1 MMKRRSVLKGFSAG
15 AGGILF
21 SPLLQTLSAQVAG
34 DDRPPKR
41 VIFFLFDNGF
51 AEAGAQPVDV
61 PLGTATKKQLPLAGL
76 TLPSDIEPFSPFR
89 DRLTIVQ
96 GLRGYHLVPGH
107 GSGFG
112 ALSGLSSS
120 DKMNAVVGESI
131 DAAAAR
137 IYPSAIPLLVL
148 GVAAGSPFINT
159 AFVSS
164 GWGPNRPIAA
174 QCKPELAYESL
185 FGRIGATQN
194 DFAKRKNL
202 LDFVAGDVRRLR
214 KEIAGP
220 EKDQLEG
227 HLEAIESLARR
238 DEQLATKFDSGD
250 LAAAAP
256 KLPEQPAEK
265 MTEIVALQCE
275 LATAALVARIT
286 NVVTITSG
294 LCALSTNYTGLSDVQ
309 SHALGHNQP
318 DPAIKDKTGHE
329 VVAMYRRY
337 LASQA
342 AKMLA
347 KLATIP
353 EGNGTML
360 DNTLL
365 VFTSDSANRQHTAG
379 ENWPFVLVG
388 NLGGGF
394 KAGQFVS
401 YPLEFKDTKQ
411 TPLENFGIAPK
422 SNPAINA
429 LYCTILHA
437 LGRPRD
443 TFNYVASSKESP
455 ALYGPLDELLT

>member
-1 MMKRRSVLKGFSAG
+1 MLNRRTILKGVSAG

-21 SPLLQTLSAQVAG
+21 SPFLQKLSAQVDGNAA
-34 DDRPPKR
+34 PPKR

-61 PLGTATKKQLPLAGL
+61 PLGTPTVQQLPLADL
-76 TLPSDIEPFSPFR
+76 KLPSDIEPFAPFR

-96 GLRGYHLVPGH
+96 GLRGYHLSPAH
-107 GSGFG
+107 GGGFG
-112 ALSGLSSS
+112 ALSGLTSS
-120 DKMNAVVGESI
+120 DKIGATVGESI

-137 IYPSAIPLLVL
+137 IHPSAIPLLVL
-148 GVAAGSPFINT
+148 GVAAGSTFNT

-174 QCKPELAYESL
+174 QCKPETAYESL

-214 KEIAGP
+214 AEIAGP
-220 EKDQLEG
+220 ERDQLEN

-238 DEQLATKFDSGD
+238 DQQLATKFDSGA

-256 KLPEQPAEK
+256 QLPEKPAQK

-275 LATAALVARIT
+275 LATAALTAGIT
-286 NVVTITSG
+286 NTVTITSG
-294 LCALSTNYTGLSDVQ
+294 LCTLGTNYTGLSDVA
-309 SHALGHNQP
+309 SHALGHNES
-318 DPAIKDKTGHE
+318 DPQIKDKTGHE
-329 VVAMYRRY
+329 IVAMYRRY
-337 LASQA
+337 LATQA

-347 KLATIP
+347 KLATVK

-388 NLGGGF
+388 NLGGGL
-394 KAGQFVS
+394 KAGQFLS
-401 YPLEFKDTKQ
+401 YPLEFKNLKQ
-411 TPLENFGIAPK
+411 TPYENYAIAPK
-422 SNPAINA
+422 SNPAVNA

-443 TFNYVASSKESP
+443 TFNYVATSKESP
-455 ALYGPLDELLT
+455 ALYGPLSELLA